1 MAEPRQHKTRVD
13 RTSITRVSARGQT
26 VVPREVRRLFDISAG
41 SRLRWEVRGRVI
53 RVYPVLQDPIGSSR
67 GYLANQGLD
76 LGEFVA
82 SRHKINAAG

>member
-1 MAEPRQHKTRVD
+1 MAEPRQHKARVD
-13 RTSITRVSARGQT
+13 RTPITRVSARGQT
-26 VVPREVRRLFDISAG
+26 VVPKEVRRLFDISAG

-53 RVYPVLQDPIGSSR
+53 RVYPVLPDPIGYSR

-82 SRHKINAAG
+82 SRHKINTAG